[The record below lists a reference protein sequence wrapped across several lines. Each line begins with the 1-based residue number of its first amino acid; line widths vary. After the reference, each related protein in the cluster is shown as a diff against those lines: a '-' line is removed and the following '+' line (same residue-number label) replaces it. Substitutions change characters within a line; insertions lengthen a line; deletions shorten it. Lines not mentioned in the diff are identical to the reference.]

1 MIADLKVDKARSRL
15 IAGFVDSYLKLNETE
30 KSLFAAAVNDLEE
43 PRKEGVMEIVT
54 SWMEEGIE
62 KGIEQGIEKGIGQG
76 RYQEASS
83 LVLRLLTR
91 RFGVIADATT
101 AQFKKLTLSQ
111 LEKLAEDL
119 LDFASVSDLQKWL
132 AEQE

>member
-1 MIADLKVDKARSRL
+1 MAKMKIAHDERFRVKLECLRMIADLKVDKARSRL

-43 PRKEGVMEIVT
+43 PRKEGVM
-54 SWMEEGIE
+54 
-62 KGIEQGIEKGIGQG
+62 
-76 RYQEASS
+76 
-83 LVLRLLTR
+83 
-91 RFGVIADATT
+91 
-101 AQFKKLTLSQ
+101 
-111 LEKLAEDL
+111 DL